1 MLTPKPFPEIILNY
15 EGPDANPAIQ
25 LFGRR
30 FFIDQSM
37 MEYLAEFLLV
47 ASSEKRIGE
56 EGEGFRSFLPEW
68 QQLQDWPKGK
78 ALGYR
83 APARLGLKL
92 FAFLGASKIET
103 RHESHMRQYRLILE
117 RLKEA
122 IRTDGTVD
130 KEDILRA
137 LENLFLG
144 FQGVGFNRTWC
155 AKNFFPVA
163 NSLLMQETL
172 WNESVANRESSEFSW
187 EDVVCQF
194 HKFFSVSKHRF
205 MARGGELLYLQ
216 ICNALRAERKDDFDE
231 FISQLDL
238 SEEERNPRL
247 LHESLESN
255 LSRITN
261 QCPEALDKVAYLID
275 GIDGFTAENLNREN
289 QDIWCAWCPEDSWKE
304 GYLFAVEVNR
314 LCQADIDPIERI
326 NLLIIGCALQVLRS
340 LSAQSMRYSKRN
352 QELSTFSGALDYCW
366 IISSPSGHEH
376 NIKNLSQRNLQVIQ
390 RTIQQALRHED
401 IYKNAG
407 RYPQRLR
414 ETLYN
419 EADTRYGH
427 KLFLSLGKKL
437 DFIVPRK
444 GPGPRFVFNDQI
456 LRYLVLSLIRPGE
469 RRTFDDFKRLLYD
482 HYGIAVEGIELRNAT
497 RWTEL
502 PQLEIVGYD
511 SGAWLRTMLEASG
524 FLIHLSDACSLVN
537 NPFCLEDE

>member
-1 MLTPKPFPEIILNY
+1 MPTPKPFPEIILNY
-15 EGPDANPAIQ
+15 EGPDANPGIQ

-30 FFIDQSM
+30 FFSDQSM

-47 ASSEKRIGE
+47 AHSEKRIGQ
-56 EGEGFRSFLPEW
+56 EGEGFRSFLPNW
-68 QQLQDWPKGK
+68 QKLQDWPKGRT
-78 ALGYR
+78 LGYK
-83 APARLGLKL
+83 APVRLGLKL

-103 RHESHMRQYRLILE
+103 RHESHKKQYRLILE

-122 IRTDGTVD
+122 IRTDSIAD
-130 KEDILRA
+130 KQDILRA

-144 FQGVGFNRTWC
+144 FQGVGVNRTWC
-155 AKNFFPVA
+155 TQAFIPITS
-163 NSLLMQETL
+163 SLLACETNWQQKKAERDAVSS
-172 WNESVANRESSEFSW
+172 WNDAIAYFSNL
-187 EDVVCQF
+187 Q
-194 HKFFSVSKHRF
+194 KLF

-216 ICNALRAERKDDFDE
+216 ICNALRADKRDEFDE
-231 FISQLDL
+231 FISQFDL
-238 SEEERNPRL
+238 SEEERNPRF
-247 LHESLESN
+247 LHESLEGE

-261 QCPEALDKVAYLID
+261 RCPEALDKVADLID
-275 GIDGFTAENLNREN
+275 GIDGLTAEKLNREVE
-289 QDIWCAWCPEDSWKE
+289 DIWCAWCPEDSWKE

-326 NLLIIGCALQVLRS
+326 NLLMIGCALQVLRS

-352 QELSTFSGALDYCW
+352 QELSEFGGALDYCW
-366 IISSPSGHEH
+366 IISSPSGHER

-401 IYKNAG
+401 IYEHAG
-407 RYPQRLR
+407 RHPQRSR

-437 DFIVPRK
+437 DFIVPRR
-444 GPGPRFVFNDQI
+444 GPGARFVFNDQI

-469 RRTFDDFKRLLYD
+469 RRTFDVFKRLLYD
-482 HYGIAVEGIELRNAT
+482 HYGIAVEGIELKNAT

-502 PQLEIVGYD
+502 PQLEIVSYD

-524 FLIHLSDACSLVN
+524 FLIHLSDACSLVS
-537 NPFCLEDE
+537 NPFCLED